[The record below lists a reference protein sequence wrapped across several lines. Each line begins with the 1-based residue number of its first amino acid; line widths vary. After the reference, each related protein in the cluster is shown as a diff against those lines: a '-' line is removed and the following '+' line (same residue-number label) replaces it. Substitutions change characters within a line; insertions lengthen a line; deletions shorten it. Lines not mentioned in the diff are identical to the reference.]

1 MHYTY
6 YHLSIKVTL
15 GLDKG
20 DMKSKVTVL
29 PRLTFYTLLLWKQQW
44 TIPRVTFI
52 ASWRLYYVGDLKTK
66 FNCIENKHGI

>member
-44 TIPRVTFI
+44 TILEWPLLQAGGCITEVT
-52 ASWRLYYVGDLKTK
+52 LKQSSTV
-66 FNCIENKHGI
+66 